1 MDGEPL
7 RWLYHRLLH
16 DPKCMRTPGC
26 TYGDG
31 VICFVY
37 FLGVLSG
44 HSLLWAADK
53 RHWPAWCRRVAIP
66 SHQQLCKRL
75 KRDTLQQLIAQLNE
89 ELRAQLPRGDS
100 DSDRGGGGDDGDGGD
115 GGDEKAV
122 DGKPL
127 VVGGFSHDPD
137 AAWGKVP
144 DGWANGYKLH
154 VIIDA
159 ASGGIDAF
167 AVTSLRA
174 GEATVLRR
182 QLLAQV
188 ALRDCTLRGDANYDS
203 NPTYRAVADAGG
215 RHVAPRRK
223 PGTGLGHHPQHPDRL
238 RAVRELEQTPGGLAD
253 HKRRR
258 NRVEQVLAHLV
269 NLPFGL
275 WGLPPFVRRLPRV
288 RQWVAAKIV
297 LYHLHLAQTLAR
309 QRAAA

>member
-1 MDGEPL
+1 MDGELL

-16 DPKCMRTPGC
+16 DPTLARTPGC

-31 VICFVY
+31 LVALVY
-37 FLGVLSG
+37 FFAVLSER
-44 HSLLWAADK
+44 SPAWATCRK
-53 RHWPAWCRRVAIP
+53 HWPIWCRAVLPKPLI
-66 SHQQLCKRL
+66 STSQLNRRL
-75 KRDTLQQLIAQLNE
+75 KTDALRRLVTQLDA
-89 ELRAQLPRGDS
+89 ELRGRLPRGQA
-100 DSDRGGGGDDGDGGD
+100 
-115 GGDEKAV
+115 KVV

-127 VVGGFSHDPD
+127 VINGYSHDPD

-154 VIIDA
+154 VVADA
-159 ASGGIDAF
+159 QSGGIDALE
-167 AVTSLRA
+167 VTPLDA

-182 QLLAQV
+182 DLLPRLGD
-188 ALRDCTLRGDANYDS
+188 LRGGCTLRGDANYDS

-215 RHVAPRRK
+215 RHVAQRRK

-258 NRVEQVLAHLV
+258 NRVEQVLAHLAK
-269 NLPFGL
+269 LPYGL
-275 WGLPPFVRRLPRV
+275 SALPPFVRRLPRV
-288 RQWVAAKIV
+288 RRWVAAKVV
-297 LYHLHLAQTLAR
+297 LYHLHLVLRPLAA